1 MRCGAVESWSVVMVR
16 SLVEVRFAVV
26 IRWSWSAAL
35 AEDCSG
41 DEDGAGDGQDHQ
53 QHDAA
58 DERPVH

>member
-1 MRCGAVESWSVVMVR
+1 MVMVR